1 MNVEIGTEA
10 TQFPEK
16 EYINVIFVAV
26 YLWLLKVGGQG
37 HFSSQMVKGDMAS
50 GHCISTHRV
59 RYIQARR
66 NGQQTPNQIY
76 IVFKEIH

>member
-1 MNVEIGTEA
+1 MWTDPGNIQIAHRHMNVEIGTEVA
-10 TQFPEK
+10 QFSEK
-16 EYINVIFVAV
+16 EYIIVIFVAV

-59 RYIQARR
+59 RLEP
-66 NGQQTPNQIY
+66 GET
-76 IVFKEIH
+76 